1 MWNLKYDTGELIHK
15 AETDSQT
22 QKTDIVTKGEG
33 GRINQEKG
41 ISRYKLLDMKYRNN
55 KVLLYST
62 GNYNQHPIKN
72 NNVKGY
78 SNK

>member
-33 GRINQEKG
+33 GRIN
-41 ISRYKLLDMKYRNN
+41 
-55 KVLLYST
+55 
-62 GNYNQHPIKN
+62 
-72 NNVKGY
+72 
-78 SNK
+78 

>member
-33 GRINQEKG
+33 FELVFSHLAPEDQDKCA
-41 ISRYKLLDMKYRNN
+41 D
-55 KVLLYST
+55 VL
-62 GNYNQHPIKN
+62 K
-72 NNVKGY
+72 
-78 SNK
+78 SNKNKSTK